1 MRWEEKL
8 YFSAFESECKVSGGN
23 TILLWENE
31 FCWCIAAFIFGQGL
45 LLIIFQYGPW
55 LGLSESKH
63 VFFCFSLTCESIYFG
78 SQPLHH
84 ISKPKLTEYLD
95 RQSSLLTFLSEPQP
109 SKSSML
115 PFLAHSL
122 HRNYMLSNWATS
134 TMRWNLLGLHVI
146 EKYWVF

>member
-1 MRWEEKL
+1 MQSFWGEHNTSVRERILLVYCSINIWSGFAAH
-8 YFSAFESECKVSGGN
+8 YFSVWS
-23 TILLWENE
+23 
-31 FCWCIAAFIFGQGL
+31 
-45 LLIIFQYGPW
+45 LIR
-55 LGLSESKH
+55 SESKH

-95 RQSSLLTFLSEPQP
+95 RQSSSLTFLSEPQP
-109 SKSSML
+109 SKGSML

-134 TMRWNLLGLHVI
+134 TMR
-146 EKYWVF
+146 

>member
-23 TILLWENE
+23 TILLWENK
-31 FCWCIAAFIFGQGL
+31 FCWCIAALIFGQGL
-45 LLIIFQYGPW
+45 LLIIFQYGHW
-55 LGLSESKH
+55 LGLNRSTFSS
-63 VFFCFSLTCESIYFG
+63 VFPLPVKVFTLTLNPYTT
-78 SQPLHH
+78 SQ
-84 ISKPKLTEYLD
+84 KRKLTEYLD

-109 SKSSML
+109 SKGSML

-134 TMRWNLLGLHVI
+134 TMRWHLFLVRL
-146 EKYWVF
+146 